1 MPGIDNKRNKIIE
14 LKAELGYL
22 QAKQEELAKE
32 LNIPFT
38 PMKIKASLRR
48 YSILLLKLEKPIL
61 QFIKRHKH
69 LERKERQLKYEY
81 TKNR

>member
-61 QFIKRHKH
+61 QLIKRHKQ